1 MTGLPVVGAGLK
13 MFLGYAETVR
23 YLHELAACAEEF
35 EGVSVFV
42 LPSFPVLAAA
52 QDLLSV
58 SPVRY
63 GAQDGHWEEAGP
75 YTGCVSPAM
84 LRELGC
90 TFVEVGHAERR
101 RLFHE
106 TDAMVARKAVAAARC
121 GLIPIVCVGEQRI
134 GDPADQIVAAQVVSV
149 LESLPAEADLVI
161 AYEPVWAIGAAA
173 SAEPRHIEQ
182 VVSMVRR
189 LDRWSRR
196 RRASAVRRQRRIRWR
211 GWGARHRRWTA
222 CSSPGRLWLS
232 QTCGRWW
239 RRCGRRHEPEH
250 RHRRR

>member
-1 MTGLPVVGAGLK
+1 MSRPPVVGAGLK

-23 YLHELAACAEEF
+23 YLHELAASAEQF

-52 QDLLSV
+52 QDLLSS
-58 SPVRY
+58 SPVLY

-106 TDAMVARKAVAAARC
+106 TDAVVARKAVAAARS
-121 GLIPIVCVGEQRI
+121 GLTPIVCVGEERM
-134 GDPADQIVAAQVVSV
+134 GDPAHRVVAAQVVSV
-149 LESLPAEADLVI
+149 LESLPEHADLVI

-173 SAEPRHIEQ
+173 AAEPRHIEE
-182 VVSMVRR
+182 VVSMVRELTDGR
-189 LDRWSRR
+189 GGEVRVLYGGSVAPGGVAGVLATGVDGVFVAR
-196 RRASAVRRQRRIRWR
+196 SALAVSDLRQVVESVRE
-211 GWGARHRRWTA
+211 AA
-222 CSSPGRLWLS
+222 
-232 QTCGRWW
+232 
-239 RRCGRRHEPEH
+239 
-250 RHRRR
+250 